1 MSLAWVAGAV
11 VIAAACF
18 VQGLAGF
25 GIGLVSLAFLPWLMS
40 PQHAVVLITLYAA
53 VFIVAIFVPLRH
65 DFTWDGMVELVV
77 GSVIATAPGVWLLAV
92 LPGDLLKRLIG
103 LVLIGI
109 VALEWLGLYP
119 ERLTG
124 RGWGFGAAGATAGV
138 AGACGLAAPA
148 GGVACANEGAAS
160 ASVSAAATRD
170 SFNTLI

>member
-65 DFTWDGMVELVV
+65 DFT
-77 GSVIATAPGVWLLAV
+77 
-92 LPGDLLKRLIG
+92 
-103 LVLIGI
+103 
-109 VALEWLGLYP
+109 
-119 ERLTG
+119 
-124 RGWGFGAAGATAGV
+124 
-138 AGACGLAAPA
+138 
-148 GGVACANEGAAS
+148 
-160 ASVSAAATRD
+160 
-170 SFNTLI
+170 